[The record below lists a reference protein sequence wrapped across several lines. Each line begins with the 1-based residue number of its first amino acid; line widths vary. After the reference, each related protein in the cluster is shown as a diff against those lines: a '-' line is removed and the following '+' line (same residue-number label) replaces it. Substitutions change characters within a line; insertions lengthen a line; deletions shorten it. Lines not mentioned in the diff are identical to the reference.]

1 MFGFDAL
8 EDRTV
13 PAPFNF
19 GPHPI
24 DAAYRFP
31 SGGPIPGWT
40 GPVVQAFCD
49 VNGDGFADSCY
60 LAAGPGAGARM
71 LAYDGSPG
79 TSDNPT
85 PGTRILSDS
94 IVLGTDADRFGVS
107 AAEGFD
113 TSGDTI
119 PDVLVVAGG
128 PGAGA
133 VLSVIDSHGIRGIQ
147 VGPDDYRAGIVA
159 LNGISL
165 AGKRAQDVTVILDG
179 GNGPVLVAAYVATG
193 AADASLLLPP
203 GYDTFAPAESGVW
216 VDGVPTV
223 GVQVGD
229 DALSTKLF
237 GLDGAEHH
245 LPEPISVG

>member
-1 MFGFDAL
+1 MLGFDAL

-24 DAAYRFP
+24 DGAYRFP

-49 VNGDGFADSCY
+49 TNGDGFADSCY

-71 LAYDGSPG
+71 VVYDGHPG

-85 PGTRILSDS
+85 PATKIVSDS

-113 TSGDTI
+113 TDGDTI

-133 VLSVIDSHGIRGIQ
+133 VVSVIDSRGVRGVQ
-147 VGPDDYRAGIVA
+147 VGPDDYRAGVAA
-159 LNGISL
+159 LNGIGL
-165 AGKRAQDVTVILDG
+165 TGKRSQDVTVILDG
-179 GNGPVLVAAYVATG
+179 GNGPVLVAADVVTG
-193 AADASLLLPP
+193 AVDASISLPP

-216 VDGVPTV
+216 VDGVQTV

-229 DALSTKLF
+229 DALSTKLYDLT
-237 GLDGAEHH
+237 GVEHH
-245 LPEPISVG
+245 PSDPVFVG